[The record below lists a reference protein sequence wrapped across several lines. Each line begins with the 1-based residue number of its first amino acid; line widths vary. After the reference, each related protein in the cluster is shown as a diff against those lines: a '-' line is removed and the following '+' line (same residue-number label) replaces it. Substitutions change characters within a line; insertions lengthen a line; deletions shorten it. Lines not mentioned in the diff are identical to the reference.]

1 MYYSTARAADD
12 MLDPPGGLHGFL
24 RTYFHVKSAD
34 WKGNQV
40 VPLKDSSPASFAVL
54 PFYYIMPL
62 AETMP
67 GCLAPFAPSTE
78 DTSRNKW
85 LPDDELA
92 VYVAQYTV
100 SGFQGGLNAYRC
112 LTDPMWFEDLQVFT
126 GKQIEVPAIFIAGA
140 QDWGP
145 FQMPGAVDKMRGH
158 ACQRMKDED
167 FVLIEGAGH
176 WVQQEQPGA
185 VVAHILR
192 FLRSNGK
199 IGF

>member
-1 MYYSTARAADD
+1 MRPT
-12 MLDPPGGLHGFL
+12 
-24 RTYFHVKSAD
+24 
-34 WKGNQV
+34 
-40 VPLKDSSPASFAVL
+40 
-54 PFYYIMPL
+54 
-62 AETMP
+62 
-67 GCLAPFAPSTE
+67 TE

-92 VYVAQYTV
+92 VYVAQYTA

-112 LTDPMWFEDLQVFT
+112 LTDPLWFEDLQVFT

-140 QDWGP
+140 QDWALSRC
-145 FQMPGAVDKMRGH
+145 PGQLIRCGGY

-192 FLRSNGK
+192 FLRSNEK